1 MEEIKNPLRKSEF
14 LSQVTNDDLDEMLKS
29 GKIAY
34 FKKNDV
40 ILKENTYLKSLPII
54 LKGIVRIFVINQEYE
69 GKREVLLYYMKEG
82 ETCSSSIASGI
93 FNDKIDIRVEAET
106 DCEILFLP
114 LSHFTQLLQKYPD
127 LFELLLQNYLHVFK
141 KIVRTVSAFAFQPLD
156 KRLYQL
162 LIAKAHL
169 RESNIIDTTHEE
181 LARELSSS
189 REVITRLLKEL
200 EKENL
205 IITERG
211 KIKLVNFN
219 K

>member
-1 MEEIKNPLRKSEF
+1 MENIKNPLRKSAF
-14 LSQVTNDDLDEMLKS
+14 LSLLTNDDLDEMLKV
-29 GKIAY
+29 GKVAY

-40 ILKENTYLKSLPII
+40 ILKENTYLRSLPII
-54 LKGIVRIFVINQEYE
+54 LKGIVRVFVVNQEE

-114 LSHFTQLLQKYPD
+114 LAHFTQLLQKYPD
-127 LFELLLQNYLHVFK
+127 LFELLLQNYLQIFK
-141 KIVRTVSAFAFQPLD
+141 KIVRTVSALAFQPLD
-156 KRLYQL
+156 KKLYQL
-162 LIAKAHL
+162 LLAKSSL
-169 RESNIIDTTHEE
+169 RESNIVDTTHEE
-181 LARELSSS
+181 LARELGSS

-205 IITERG
+205 ITTERG
-211 KIKLVNFN
+211 KIQLINFN
-219 K
+219 KF

>member
-1 MEEIKNPLRKSEF
+1 MEEIKNPLRKSAF

-54 LKGIVRIFVINQEYE
+54 LKGIVRVFVINQEDE

-82 ETCSSSIASGI
+82 ETCSSSIASGM

-114 LSHFTQLLQKYPD
+114 LLHFTQLLQKYPD
-127 LFELLLQNYLHVFK
+127 LFELLLQNYLHIFK
-141 KIVRTVSAFAFQPLD
+141 KIVRTVSALAFQPLD

-162 LIAKAHL
+162 LIAKAYL